1 VTLVEDERGGA
12 FGAFTSEPWKIDPKP
27 YGDGRCFV
35 FTLRKSSS
43 SSSVID
49 RLNAERDSGRERD
62 VEGGKNNDDVERVA
76 YRWDPKRESSNYSF
90 QAGRVDALSLGG
102 GNGFALWL
110 DGDLLNGASAAC
122 DTFGTTGPL
131 SFEEAFKV
139 RAVQVWGF
147 EPLRRV
153 SVDGAASPRKV

>member
-1 VTLVEDERGGA
+1 
-12 FGAFTSEPWKIDPKP
+12 
-27 YGDGRCFV
+27 
-35 FTLRKSSS
+35 
-43 SSSVID
+43 
-49 RLNAERDSGRERD
+49 
-62 VEGGKNNDDVERVA
+62 
-76 YRWDPKRESSNYSF
+76 
-90 QAGRVDALSLGG
+90 LSLGG